1 MGASNPYEGRWRYW
15 YVAIIDW
22 MIANPGRPLKDCA
35 AELGRGEST
44 IYMITETDLFRTHFQ
59 QRRAAFSQAHDSELR
74 TKMTALAN
82 KSMDILTE
90 VLEKKRDTVP
100 VAQLTTIAVSALDR
114 LGYSPNKPAATGVTV
129 NLPGSNPTLVTSIS
143 REELEEARTAMRLAQ
158 QNRAQI
164 PLVSQ
169 FLPESPRE
177 AGGASR
183 SLSAGEAS
191 RLEAASAGPSSG
203 FADLDSVLEAEEDLD
218 GSFTISTE

>member
-1 MGASNPYEGRWRYW
+1 MGATNPSNPYEGRWRYW

-22 MIANPGRPLKDCA
+22 MLANPGRPLKECA
-35 AELGRGEST
+35 SDLGRGEST
-44 IYMITETDLFRTHFQ
+44 IYMITETDLFRTHFA
-59 QRRAAFSQAHDSELR
+59 QRRQAFSQAHDSELR

-82 KSMDILTE
+82 KSLDILTE
-90 VLEKKRDTVP
+90 VLEKKRDTVG
-100 VAQLTTIAVSALDR
+100 VAQLTTIATSALDR

-129 NLPGSNPTLVTSIS
+129 NMPGSNPTLVTSVS

-169 FLPESPRE
+169 FLPEPKRE
-177 AGGASR
+177 A
-183 SLSAGEAS
+183 LGEA
-191 RLEAASAGPSSG
+191 RELEAASADPSSG
-203 FADLDSVLEAEEDLD
+203 FGGLDSLLEAEEDLD